1 MREAGVL
8 SAIGNTPLVR
18 LHRYPFNT
26 SVTLFAKLES
36 TNPGG
41 SIKDRVARYILCE
54 AMRRGR
60 VKPGDTVVEFSSG
73 NTAIGMAMV
82 SAVLGLKALIVA
94 SQKTSREKMAVLDAF
109 GAEVIVA
116 ESGHSPDHPSYGLR
130 VAQRLARERN
140 GFYFDQF
147 HNPLNAQAHYLS
159 TGPEIWQQMQGK
171 VDVLV
176 AGIGTGGTISGTA
189 RFLKERCPQLHVVAV
204 DAQGSIFADYIAGR
218 KLRSA
223 GDWLIEGIGS
233 DMICRAMDP
242 TIIDEVI
249 TVPDQAAID
258 AMRQVAATEGLSV
271 GGSAGAALFAALQVA
286 DTRPGARM
294 AVIIPDAAD
303 RYLSKFNGLNEYGR
317 ADGRH
322 ELDRTN
328 ISV

>member
-1 MREAGVL
+1 M
-8 SAIGNTPLVR
+8 VR
-18 LHRYPFNT
+18 LHRYPGTT
-26 SVTLFAKLES
+26 SVSLFAKLES
-36 TNPGG
+36 ANPGG

-94 SQKTSREKMAVLDAF
+94 SQKTSREKRAVLEAF
-109 GAEVIVA
+109 GAEVIMA
-116 ESGHSPDHPSYGLR
+116 EAGHSPDHPSYGLR
-130 VAQRLARERN
+130 VAQRLAKERN

-204 DAQGSIFADYIAGR
+204 DPLGSIFADYIAGR
-218 KLRSA
+218 KLRPS

-242 TIIDEVI
+242 TVIDQVI
-249 TVPDQAAID
+249 TVPDQAAIQ
-258 AMRQVAATEGLSV
+258 AMGQAAATEGLSV
-271 GGSAGAALFAALQVA
+271 GGSAGAALYAALQVA
-286 DTRPGARM
+286 QDRPGGRM

-303 RYLSKFNGLNEYGR
+303 RYLSKFNGDNDYG
-317 ADGRH
+317 GPEVSH
-322 ELDRTN
+322 KLDRTG